1 MYLLIIFW
9 ILHPS
14 KCASRKRLNISPR
27 NNNFAQLVTQLG
39 IFLFILKYTE
49 KTVIL
54 DKNRPKEI
62 SPMNP
67 EAKTVDDSRVETIH
81 IVRPNH
87 LNGANRLFGGILM
100 QWIDE
105 VAGIVAKRHAM
116 ANVTTA
122 SVDNLTFLHGA
133 YQNDMIV
140 IKGKLTWVGTSS
152 MEVCVDTYVENLS
165 GERHRINNAHFMMV
179 ALDEHDKPIRVPRLI
194 LQTEDEHLA
203 WEHGEERRRIRNER
217 RAAKLDGI

>member
-1 MYLLIIFW
+1 MY
-9 ILHPS
+9 
-14 KCASRKRLNISPR
+14 
-27 NNNFAQLVTQLG
+27 
-39 IFLFILKYTE
+39 
-49 KTVIL
+49 
-54 DKNRPKEI
+54 
-62 SPMNP
+62 P
-67 EAKTVDDSRVETIH
+67 EAKTVDDSRVETVH
-81 IVRPNH
+81 IIRPTH

-105 VAGIVAKRHAM
+105 VAGIVAKRHSM

-133 YQNDMIV
+133 YQNDLVV
-140 IKGKLTWVGTSS
+140 IKGKMTWVGSTS
-152 MEVCVDTYVENLS
+152 MEVCVDTYVESPN

-179 ALDEHDKPIRVPRLI
+179 ALDENDRPIQVPRLI

-203 WEHGEERRRIRNER
+203 WAHGEERRRIRNER